1 MNYKNCLEL
10 VKSYLPRM
18 VTEEVRKHYTETDN
32 RDRFFLCW
40 LQKDAAYDIAD
51 IYAGEFKKRFGDYI
65 TMKIE
70 NDIRLM
76 AGTIPQFLKTYLHIG
91 IQDNDLNLGR
101 MCRLVWAFVEEQLE
115 DFENWYSETCLG
127 MPDEEE
133 NDS

>member
-1 MNYKNCLEL
+1 
-10 VKSYLPRM
+10 M

-40 LQKDAAYDIAD
+40 IQRDAAYDIAD

-76 AGTIPQFLKTYLHIG
+76 AGTVPQFLKAYLHIG
-91 IQDNDLNLGR
+91 IQDNDLNLNLGR
-101 MCRLVWAFVEEQLE
+101 MYRLVCAFVEEQLE
-115 DFENWYSETCLG
+115 DFENWCGETSIG
-127 MPDEEE
+127 MSDDEE